1 MKWLNHLKTIMHHKK
16 LVMNH
21 CFRVGLYYQG
31 ITHDLSKF
39 SPVEFL
45 AGARYYQGS
54 RSPNEA
60 EREKKGY
67 SSAWLHHKGRNKHH
81 LEYWIDY
88 SPAGNHFLT
97 GNRMPE
103 RYVAEMFC
111 DRVAA
116 SKTYRKELYTDSDPY
131 DYYEK
136 SKAAYMMHPESQA
149 LLEQLLLML
158 KEEGEEA
165 TFRYI
170 KRNVLRRGKRKR

>member
-1 MKWLNHLKTIMHHKK
+1 MNIWGHFKTITAHK
-16 LVMNH
+16 LMVMKG
-21 CFRVGLYYQG
+21 CFRLGMYKQGLL
-31 ITHDLSKF
+31 HDMSKYK
-39 SPVEFL
+39 PVEFFP
-45 AGARYYQGS
+45 GCKYYVGTM
-54 RSPNEA
+54 SPNNLERA
-60 EREKKGY
+60 EKGY
-67 SSAWLHHKGRNKHH
+67 SLAWLHHKGRNKHH